1 MDHRLERIPRP
12 RWQETCERFLNR
24 HRGWLLH
31 ISETPG
37 GEDVDLEAGVP
48 SHAQSRAQSH
58 APSHAPSKRSQS
70 KPQSRELVSDVALH
84 DLVFTESDGAP
95 ELTLVVGD
103 SGGSETSLSVQ
114 PLAIMLER
122 QGDADAGIRFEQR
135 DGNQIRALFRVPAS
149 PGALDGL
156 AAGER

>member
-1 MDHRLERIPRP
+1 MTEVDHRLESIPRP
-12 RWQETCERFLNR
+12 QWQQTCERFLNR

-37 GEDVDLEAGVP
+37 GEDADLEAGVP
-48 SHAQSRAQSH
+48 SHARSHLQS
-58 APSHAPSKRSQS
+58 KKSQS

-84 DLVFTESDGAP
+84 NLVFTESDGAP

-114 PLAIMLER
+114 PQAIMLER
-122 QGDADAGIRFEQR
+122 QGEADAGIRLEQR
-135 DGNQIRALFRVPAS
+135 DGNQIRALFRVPAV
-149 PGALDGL
+149 PEALDGL

>member
-1 MDHRLERIPRP
+1 MTEMDHRLERIPRP
-12 RWQETCERFLNR
+12 RWQETCARFLNR

-37 GEDVDLEAGVP
+37 GEDADLEAGVP
-48 SHAQSRAQSH
+48 SHV
-58 APSHAPSKRSQS
+58 PSKRSQS

-114 PLAIMLER
+114 PQAIMLER
-122 QGDADAGIRFEQR
+122 QGEADAGIRFEQR
-135 DGNQIRALFRVPAS
+135 DGNQIRALFRVPAV
-149 PGALDGL
+149 PEALDGL

>member
-1 MDHRLERIPRP
+1 MTEVDHRLESIPRP

-37 GEDVDLEAGVP
+37 GEDADLEAGVP
-48 SHAQSRAQSH
+48 SHAQSH
-58 APSHAPSKRSQS
+58 VPSKRPQS
-70 KPQSRELVSDVALH
+70 KPRSRELVSDVALH
-84 DLVFTESDGAP
+84 NLVFTESDGAP

-114 PLAIMLER
+114 PQAIMLER

-149 PGALDGL
+149 PEALDGL

>member
-1 MDHRLERIPRP
+1 
-12 RWQETCERFLNR
+12 
-24 HRGWLLH
+24 
-31 ISETPG
+31 
-37 GEDVDLEAGVP
+37 
-48 SHAQSRAQSH
+48 
-58 APSHAPSKRSQS
+58 
-70 KPQSRELVSDVALH
+70 VSDVALH

-114 PLAIMLER
+114 PQAIMLER

-149 PGALDGL
+149 PEALDGL